1 MALMKLE
8 LEFEEEWSDV
18 VRLPLIASSTIGEFN
33 STWYCGCFWEVL
45 WLIWRHSIV
54 AVFEHLRGVLWL
66 IWTHGIVVLSG
77 LQMTVQVL
85 WSLTARSRHIFPIK
99 TSLPSKAVDGEKK
112 LRSKM
117 VRRKLMRQVLGW
129 VWTVGGRCMRVCL
142 VWEKENWPTH
152 INLIWGILILLA
164 KSNLGLSQSDA
175 NHTVRWIH
183 QKYIFL

>member
-18 VRLPLIASSTIGEFN
+18 VRPPLIATSTIGEFN

-45 WLIWRHSIV
+45 WLIWTHGIVAVFEQLQEVLWLIWTHGIV

-99 TSLPSKAVDGEKK
+99 TSLPSKAVDDGKNEKQN
-112 LRSKM
+112 
-117 VRRKLMRQVLGW
+117 VEV
-129 VWTVGGRCMRVCL
+129 
-142 VWEKENWPTH
+142 EF
-152 INLIWGILILLA
+152 
-164 KSNLGLSQSDA
+164 GLWQ
-175 NHTVRWIH
+175 
-183 QKYIFL
+183 FLEFNGNRHNIDV